1 VLQRLARERTYE
13 RGVGY
18 RASAGEVGEGV
29 SLKLSPSILL
39 TFHSEFDEFDLF
51 ARNVEIGVGLYKEV
65 NWVLSVHKEAEE

>member
-1 VLQRLARERTYE
+1 M
-13 RGVGY
+13 GY

-39 TFHSEFDEFDLF
+39 TFHSEFDEFDEFDLF
-51 ARNVEIGVGLYKEV
+51 ARNVEIGFGFYKEA